1 MRETIHQEHITIT
14 NMHATKHSQINKQDK
29 NHIIISLDTEKAFD
43 RIEHPFMIK
52 ALEKLGIQ
60 RTYHNI
66 VRLYMTNL

>member
-1 MRETIHQEHITIT
+1 MQPNIHR
-14 NMHATKHSQINKQDK
+14 SINRIKDK